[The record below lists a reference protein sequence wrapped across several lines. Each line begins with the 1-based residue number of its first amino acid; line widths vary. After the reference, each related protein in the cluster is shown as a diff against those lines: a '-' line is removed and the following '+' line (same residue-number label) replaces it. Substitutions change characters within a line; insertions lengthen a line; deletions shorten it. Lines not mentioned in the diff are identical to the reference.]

1 MFTPRQKGYGE
12 SPHTPISFSRELRQ
26 VLQERNLL
34 TAKSRKK
41 VCSML
46 DSNSSSPIGSP
57 NPEAGKRIGFRLQAV
72 QEIITSEKSY
82 LEQLELLMNYFV
94 RPLKEQAIIDASNHT
109 ALFGQIEMIHNLN
122 GEFLRELEANMENV
136 AQAFLKM
143 APFFKLYSV
152 YAFDYR
158 GAMLILQE
166 LTNKNPVFRKFLED
180 TESRPEIQRKLNSL
194 MIVPIQRVPRYKL
207 LLEQVLLY
215 TSPADQDYKLLKESV
230 KEIEAT
236 ASHIN
241 SCVEEQEITQYLIH
255 IQNSLVNRTPNIVK
269 PSRRVIKEG
278 MLSKITHKGNE
289 IKRYCVLMSDIFMY
303 CKVLK
308 ERAPNSQVENSL
320 ECCCIFP
327 LKKCKVYDMLPGNF
341 KLTCQSDGI
350 IFGRGDV
357 QLARTWVGF
366 IRDAID
372 LHVQCRKT
380 LRKDSSKRTPIRKKD
395 MKKFGADY
403 VLSPNKRKCEFETVF
418 RNKNRSIESDEEA
431 DELANSD
438 CFPRKRKI
446 PSARTAQ
453 TSNKPL
459 TVIVKRPAPPPP
471 TPPTVQLRRQ
481 GTAEQPS
488 TCKENRISK
497 LYKMISTDKVTNV
510 RGILKRTK
518 PTSTVSSADA
528 DPTYGFASRY
538 SDSKSY
544 FRAHNVDNTIPTAI
558 KREDL
563 FDAELGDGNFRDVL
577 FPLRLSG
584 GSQKSGGW
592 TTPGQTLKTCQDA
605 LLSPPQKKRVKFD
618 DTLDAM
624 RNNASDQKPF
634 AFPSSEINKP
644 TSLRERIYDFFANL
658 F

>member
-1 MFTPRQKGYGE
+1 MFTPRQKGYGNGFIP
-12 SPHTPISFSRELRQ
+12 SPQTPLSFSRELRQ

-34 TAKSRKK
+34 TAKSRRK

-46 DSNSSSPIGSP
+46 DSNNSSPIGSP
-57 NPEAGKRIGFRLQAV
+57 NPESGKRLGFRRQAI
-72 QEIITSEKSY
+72 QEIISSEKSY
-82 LEQLELLMNYFV
+82 LEQLELLMNFFV
-94 RPLKEQAIIDASNHT
+94 RPLKEQAIIDCSNHT
-109 ALFGQIEMIHNLN
+109 LLFGQIEMIHNLN

-136 AQAFLKM
+136 AHAFLKM

-158 GAMLILQE
+158 GALFIIQDLIS
-166 LTNKNPVFRKFLED
+166 KNPVFRKFLEQ
-180 TESRPEIQRKLNSL
+180 TESRPEVQRKLNSL
-194 MIVPIQRVPRYKL
+194 MIVPIQRIPRYKL

-215 TSPADQDYKLLKESV
+215 TSPADADYKLLKESV

-241 SCVEEQEITQYLIH
+241 TCVEEQEITQYLIH
-255 IQNSLVNRTPNIVK
+255 LQNSLVNRTPNIVK

-278 MLSKITHKGNE
+278 VLQKITHKGTE

-303 CKVLK
+303 CKMIK
-308 ERAPNSQVENSL
+308 ERAPNTVVENSL

-327 LKKCKVYDMLPGNF
+327 LKKCKVYEMLPGNF

-350 IFGRGDV
+350 IFGSGDV
-357 QLARTWVGF
+357 QLSRTWVGF

-403 VLSPNKRKCEFETVF
+403 VLSPNKRKCDYESVF
-418 RNKNRSIESDEEA
+418 RNKNRSTDSEEETEESA
-431 DELANSD
+431 
-438 CFPRKRKI
+438 CFPRMRKVPNGVLKVQSSNLMGK
-446 PSARTAQ
+446 PSSS
-453 TSNKPL
+453 TS
-459 TVIVKRPAPPPP
+459 VKRVAPPPP
-471 TPPTVQLRRQ
+471 PPLPNSVQMRHQ
-481 GTAEQPS
+481 PGKAEELA
-488 TCKENRISK
+488 CKENRISK
-497 LYKMISTDKVTNV
+497 LYKKIATGDKVANV
-510 RGILKRTK
+510 RGILKRSNV
-518 PTSTVSSADA
+518 PVPNDH
-528 DPTYGFASRY
+528 DPSYGFASRF

-544 FRAHNVDNTIPTAI
+544 FRAHNVDNTIPTFV

-563 FDAELGDGNFRDVL
+563 FNGENM
-577 FPLRLSG
+577 FPAHLR
-584 GSQKSGGW
+584 SQEEI
-592 TTPGQTLKTCQDA
+592 C
-605 LLSPPQKKRVKFD
+605 SPPHKKRVKFD
-618 DTLDAM
+618 DTLDAVSP
-624 RNNASDQKPF
+624 ALDQKPF
-634 AFPSSEINKP
+634 AFSNDVVSTQKP

>member
-1 MFTPRQKGYGE
+1 MFTPRQKGFGNGFVP
-12 SPHTPISFSRELRQ
+12 SPHTPLSFSRELRQ

-34 TAKSRKK
+34 TAKSRRK

-46 DSNSSSPIGSP
+46 DSNNSSPIGSP
-57 NPEAGKRIGFRLQAV
+57 NPESGKRLGFRMQAI
-72 QEIITSEKSY
+72 QEIISSEKSY
-82 LEQLELLMNYFV
+82 LEQLELLMTYFV
-94 RPLKEQAIIDASNHT
+94 RPLKEQAIIDGSNHT
-109 ALFGQIEMIHNLN
+109 LLFGQIEMIHNLN

-158 GAMLILQE
+158 GALFLIQDLIS
-166 LTNKNPVFRKFLED
+166 KNPVFRKFLEK
-180 TESRPEIQRKLNSL
+180 TESRPEVQRKLNSL

-215 TSPADQDYKLLKESV
+215 TSPADADYKLLKESV

-241 SCVEEQEITQYLIH
+241 TCVEEQEITQYLIH
-255 IQNSLVNRTPNIVK
+255 LQNSLVNRTPNIVK

-278 MLSKITHKGNE
+278 ILQKITHKGTE

-303 CKVLK
+303 CKLVK
-308 ERAPNSQVENSL
+308 DRAPHTAVENSL

-327 LKKCKVYDMLPGNF
+327 LKKCKVYEMLPGNF

-350 IFGRGDV
+350 IFGTGDV

-403 VLSPNKRKCEFETVF
+403 VLSPNKRKCEYETVF
-418 RNKNRSIESDEEA
+418 RNKNRSTDSEEETDDSA
-431 DELANSD
+431 

-446 PSARTAQ
+446 PSAMFRTPNTTQ
-453 TSNKPL
+453 ISGNPTTSMS
-459 TVIVKRPAPPPP
+459 VKRMAPPAPPPP
-471 TPPTVQLRRQ
+471 PPSVQMRH
-481 GTAEQPS
+481 QPGGS
-488 TCKENRISK
+488 GDATTKENRISK
-497 LYKMISTDKVTNV
+497 LYKKIATGDKVANV
-510 RGILKRTK
+510 RGILKRSNVPATN
-518 PTSTVSSADA
+518 SDH
-528 DPTYGFASRY
+528 DPSYGFASRY

-544 FRAHNVDNTIPTAI
+544 FRTHNVDNTIPTVV

-563 FDAELGDGNFRDVL
+563 FNGEHMFPAHLGMRNHEEV
-577 FPLRLSG
+577 
-584 GSQKSGGW
+584 
-592 TTPGQTLKTCQDA
+592 C
-605 LLSPPQKKRVKFD
+605 SPPQKKRVKFD
-618 DTLDAM
+618 DTLDAVSL
-624 RNNASDQKPF
+624 AVDQKPF
-634 AFPSSEINKP
+634 AFPSNEGGNEATPKP
-644 TSLRERIYDFFANL
+644 VSLRERIYDFFANL